1 VFAPALARAKR
12 RGLREY
18 GVLSSRYVEDF
29 DRKWIRGGADPGE
42 ALLGSADIQSLADL
56 GNSFEIVRRMQPL
69 PFGKETIVRLAVTT
83 ALPALPL
90 VLTVIPLEELVKR
103 LLGAIL

>member
-1 VFAPALARAKR
+1 M
-12 RGLREY
+12 
-18 GVLSSRYVEDF
+18 EDF

-42 ALLGSADIQSLADL
+42 ALVGSADIQSLADL
-56 GNSFEIVRRMQPL
+56 GSSFDIVQGMQPV
-69 PFGKETIVRLAVTT
+69 PFGKETLVRLVATA

-90 VLTVIPLEELVKR
+90 VLTVVLLEELVKR